1 LIHNASSL
9 HSVIYKGSNE
19 LIRLLLD
26 KGVHIDSLDENKQ
39 NCLDLAINEN
49 KQECIK
55 VLLSD
60 KNWYKLFEDNKQIN
74 ALFNAK
80 MFDSIE
86 LILDNCKLNANSFNF
101 RLLDP
106 RECSQLSEHPM
117 MRLAE
122 CNQARLLQHETTQCL
137 LRLKWLKIPRLLFYS
152 NLFLNFLFL
161 FLFAIYTFDLEVNE
175 QQQQQQHQSIKRD
188 LFTSNKSTKKLFP
201 IIYFGLITLLS
212 VHWFKMAFILVNSF
226 RFLLRFETW
235 LEITMLTTALISI
248 TSTQFEHKINF
259 STLTLIVGVIH
270 FLLLLQMVSLIGLYV
285 IAFKKCCLKSLKLLP
300 LFCLVVIVFIVS
312 FRAQLQLK
320 PISSWTNETNSYYY
334 YSLIHLN
341 RLEYTY
347 FILVLVLIVLVNLWI
362 GIAVDEIRLVMSKS
376 LNEQTAKKLEF
387 SLRVQNAFKWLI
399 NRNKCFKRLF
409 NMTFHLHSFDA
420 SDLKPSK
427 DSNVKSLIF
436 VKTELI
442 SQISDLELNLNNKQQ
457 RLEDTLVELSRNS
470 LTNFES
476 SQQTSLEKLSSIEIN
491 FIKSQVELRNS
502 LFDLK
507 NYVILKFSSLKQSL
521 VQTIRNF
528 EYDSFDQNLK
538 LLTSLDS
545 IHEKTNYITD
555 SAESIKQMERDEF
568 KAVSNNFM
576 LMDSRLSL
584 FQIELDRLVKKME
597 SVESQI
603 TVSDYKL
610 NVIDILVRKE
620 TFTAKLD
627 QVIDKLDELNER
639 QFRIESCLTKFNC
652 DNNNIN

>member
-1 LIHNASSL
+1 
-9 HSVIYKGSNE
+9 
-19 LIRLLLD
+19 
-26 KGVHIDSLDENKQ
+26 
-39 NCLDLAINEN
+39 
-49 KQECIK
+49 
-55 VLLSD
+55 
-60 KNWYKLFEDNKQIN
+60 
-74 ALFNAK
+74 
-80 MFDSIE
+80 
-86 LILDNCKLNANSFNF
+86 
-101 RLLDP
+101 
-106 RECSQLSEHPM
+106 M

-122 CNQARLLQHETTQCL
+122 CGQHSLLQHETTQCL

-152 NLFLNFLFL
+152 NLILHFVFLFL
-161 FLFAIYTFDLEVNE
+161 FGMYTLELELNDKQLE
-175 QQQQQQHQSIKRD
+175 QKTIKRD
-188 LFTSNKSTKKLFP
+188 VNIINNRLTKKICSL
-201 IIYFGLITLLS
+201 IYFGLITLVSL
-212 VHWFKMAFILVNSF
+212 HCFKLAFILVNSF

-235 LEITMLTTALISI
+235 LEITMLITALISL
-248 TSTQFEHKINF
+248 TGTQLENKVNF

-270 FLLLLQMVSLIGLYV
+270 FVLLLQMVNLIGLYV
-285 IAFKKCCLKSLKLLP
+285 IAFKQCCVKSLKLLP
-300 LFCLVVIVFIVS
+300 LFCLILIVFVVS
-312 FRAQLQLK
+312 YKAQLQLK
-320 PISSWTNETNSYYY
+320 PVYLWNETNSFHSYYYYY
-334 YSLIHLN
+334 YSFVHLN
-341 RLEYTY
+341 RLENTY
-347 FILVLVLIVLVNLWI
+347 LILVLVTIVLVNFWI
-362 GIAVDEIRLVMSKS
+362 SIAVDEIRLVMSKS
-376 LNEQTAKKLEF
+376 LIKQTAKKLEF

-409 NMTFHLHSFDA
+409 NMTFHLHSFDT
-420 SDLKPSK
+420 SELKPLK
-427 DSNVKSLIF
+427 ESNAKSLMF

-442 SQISDLELNLNNKQQ
+442 SQINDLELNLNNKQQ
-457 RLEDTLVELSRNS
+457 RLEDSLIELSRNS

-476 SQQTSLEKLSSIEIN
+476 NQYTSLEKLNSIEMN

-568 KAVSNNFM
+568 KAVSNNF
-576 LMDSRLSL
+576 LLIDSRLSL

-597 SVESQI
+597 SIESQI

-620 TFTAKLD
+620 TFTAKLE

-639 QFRIESCLTKFNC
+639 QFRIESSLTKFNC
-652 DNNNIN
+652 ENNN